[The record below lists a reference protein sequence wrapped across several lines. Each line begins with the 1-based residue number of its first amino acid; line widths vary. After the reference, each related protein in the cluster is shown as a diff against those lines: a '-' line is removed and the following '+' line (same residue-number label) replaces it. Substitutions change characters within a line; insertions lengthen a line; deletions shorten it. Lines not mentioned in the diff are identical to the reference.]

1 MCTETEC
8 TIPTHAQRQNAPF
21 LLMHRDS
28 LPFIVENSLLIN
40 FCLCFFMEC
49 KLLIIQGYL
58 QIYDPHACMHAL
70 NLIESA

>member
-1 MCTETEC
+1 
-8 TIPTHAQRQNAPF
+8 
-21 LLMHRDS
+21 MHRDS